1 MAARR
6 RTKSRPLRWLARRLL
21 NVYGMKR
28 NDSRYPV
35 QKVFEGRRR
44 NVAEIARRVV
54 CTLGTVAELLIAAG
68 GDAPAQAGVVTMY
81 GLHTGLAIVGW
92 WVAASAAGRIVELFL
107 GCPAWHCEDGN
118 PSAGGW
124 LRFPWGRLVTYA
136 LVIVGVIVF
145 RLLMPTSCGLVI
157 R

>member
-1 MAARR
+1 MNP
-6 RTKSRPLRWLARRLL
+6 S
-21 NVYGMKR
+21 
-28 NDSRYPV
+28 
-35 QKVFEGRRR
+35 QKVFEPQRR
-44 NVAEIARRVV
+44 NVAVAVRRFV

-92 WVAASAAGRIVELFL
+92 WVTASVAGRIIELFR
-107 GCPAWHCEDGN
+107 GCSVWHCEDGN

-124 LRFPWGRLVTYA
+124 LCFPWGRLVTYA

-145 RLLMPTSCGLVI
+145 RLWMPTACGLVI

>member
-1 MAARR
+1 MNP
-6 RTKSRPLRWLARRLL
+6 S
-21 NVYGMKR
+21 
-28 NDSRYPV
+28 
-35 QKVFEGRRR
+35 QKVFEPQRR
-44 NVAEIARRVV
+44 NVAVAVRRFV
-54 CTLGTVAELLIAAG
+54 CILGTAAELLIAAS

-92 WVAASAAGRIVELFL
+92 WVTASVAGRIIELFR
-107 GCPAWHCEDGN
+107 GCSVWHCEDGN

-124 LRFPWGRLVTYA
+124 LCFPWGRLVTYA

-145 RLLMPTSCGLVI
+145 RLWMPTACGLVI